1 MKDLTVKPAPS
12 ATLHPGSPQPLIG
25 HRRALLL
32 LVLAYTVSISDRMI
46 LSILFPDIKAEFGLS
61 DAQLGL
67 LGGLSF
73 ALFYATMGLPIARL
87 SDQFS
92 RKRIIIASL
101 VIFSLMT
108 ALSGWATGFIT
119 LLLFRIGVGI
129 GEAGVNPASHS
140 ILADYYPPKRRA
152 FAMATLMLGTNFGM
166 MLGFIG
172 GGFLAEAY
180 NWRIALMAAGVLGL
194 PLAVAMAWFLREPAR
209 GTFEGETAPV
219 PPPILTTA
227 ATMWASPAIR
237 HVIAGSVV
245 MGMMTYGFAQWMP
258 TFFMRSH
265 EVSQSQAG
273 MLMAGLFGILGAIGA
288 LVAGKLFDRLAQHG
302 FQHGLWMIAAV
313 QVLAIP
319 FMVVALLAD
328 SLTIAMLLFVIPAF
342 TSNFFLGPT
351 IAMIQT
357 LSPVNMRAVA
367 SAIKMLCLNL
377 IGMGLGPLVVGVL
390 SDVLTPYYGDA
401 ALQVAMA
408 CFTLVGLWGALHL
421 WLCGRALAA
430 NLPATGR
437 RSGIKTSAL

>member
-1 MKDLTVKPAPS
+1 MKLSTPSPATS
-12 ATLHPGSPQPLIG
+12 ATLPAGTLQPLKG
-25 HRRALLL
+25 HRSALLL
-32 LVLAYTVSISDRMI
+32 LVLAYTVSITDRMI

-61 DAQLGL
+61 DSQLGL

-73 ALFYATMGLPIARL
+73 ALFYATMGLPIAKL
-87 SDQFS
+87 SDRFS
-92 RKRIIIASL
+92 RKSIIITSL
-101 VIFSLMT
+101 VVFSLMT
-108 ALSGWATGFIT
+108 VLSGWAAGFIT

-152 FAMATLMLGTNFGM
+152 FAMATLMLGTNLGM
-166 MLGFIG
+166 MLGFVG
-172 GGFLAEAY
+172 GGFIAEAY
-180 NWRIALMAAGVLGL
+180 NWRIALMAVGILGL
-194 PLAVAMAWFLREPAR
+194 PLALLMARFLREPAR
-209 GTFEGETAPV
+209 GLFEQETAPL

-227 ATMWASPAIR
+227 TTMWANPAIR
-237 HVIAGSVV
+237 HIVAGSVV
-245 MGMMTYGFAQWMP
+245 MGMMTYGFSQWMP
-258 TFFMRSH
+258 TFFIRSH

-288 LVAGKLFDRLAQHG
+288 LVAGKLFDRLSHRG
-302 FQHGLWMIAAV
+302 FQYGLWLIAAA
-313 QVLAIP
+313 QVLALP

-328 SLTIAMLLFVIPAF
+328 NLTIAMLLFAIPAF

-351 IAMIQT
+351 IALIQT

-377 IGMGLGPLVVGVL
+377 IGMGLGPLVVGAL
-390 SDVLTPYYGDA
+390 SDALTPYYGDS

-408 CFTLVGLWGALHL
+408 CFTVVGLWGALHL

-430 NLPATGR
+430 NPPATEPR
-437 RSGIKTSAL
+437 

>member
-1 MKDLTVKPAPS
+1 MKLLAAKPAPS
-12 ATLHPGSPQPLIG
+12 AILPSGSPQPLAG
-25 HRRALLL
+25 HRTALLL

-46 LSILFPDIKAEFGLS
+46 LSILFPDIKAEFALS
-61 DAQLGL
+61 DSQLGL

-108 ALSGWATGFIT
+108 ALSGWAAGFIT
-119 LLLFRIGVGI
+119 LLLLRIGVGI

-140 ILADYYPPKRRA
+140 ILADYYPPNRRA

-166 MLGFIG
+166 MLGYVG
-172 GGFLAEAY
+172 GGFIAEAY
-180 NWRIALMAAGVLGL
+180 NWRIALMAVGALGL
-194 PLAVAMAWFLREPAR
+194 PLAVVMARFLREPAR
-209 GTFEGETAPV
+209 GVFEEEAPPL
-219 PPPILTTA
+219 PPRILTSA
-227 ATMWASPAIR
+227 ATMWANPAIR
-237 HVIAGSVV
+237 HIIAGSVI

-258 TFFMRSH
+258 TFFIRSH

-288 LVAGKLFDRLAQHG
+288 LVAGRLFDRLSHRG
-302 FQHGLWMIAAV
+302 FQHGLWMIAAA
-313 QVLAIP
+313 QILALP

-328 SLTIAMLLFVIPAF
+328 NLTVALLLFVIPAF

-390 SDVLTPYYGDA
+390 SDALTPYYGDA
-401 ALQVAMA
+401 ALQLAMA
-408 CFTLVGLWGALHL
+408 CFTMVGLWGALHL
-421 WLCGRALAA
+421 WLCGRALSA
-430 NLPATGR
+430 NLPATEPPA
-437 RSGIKTSAL
+437 GIKVPAP

>member
-1 MKDLTVKPAPS
+1 L
-12 ATLHPGSPQPLIG
+12 QPLAG
-25 HRRALLL
+25 HRSALLL
-32 LVLAYTVSISDRMI
+32 LVLAYTVSITDRMI

-61 DAQLGL
+61 DSQLGL

-73 ALFYATMGLPIARL
+73 ALFYATMGLPIAKL
-87 SDQFS
+87 SDRFS
-92 RKRIIIASL
+92 RKGIIITSL
-101 VIFSLMT
+101 VVFSVMT
-108 ALSGWATGFIT
+108 ALSGWAAGFIT

-152 FAMATLMLGTNFGM
+152 FAMATLMLGTNLGM
-166 MLGFIG
+166 MLGFVG
-172 GGFLAEAY
+172 GGFIAEAY
-180 NWRIALMAAGVLGL
+180 NWRIALMAVGILGL
-194 PLAVAMAWFLREPAR
+194 PLALVMAKFLREPAR
-209 GTFEGETAPV
+209 GLFEQGTAPL

-227 ATMWASPAIR
+227 TTMWANPAIR
-237 HVIAGSVV
+237 HIVAGSVV
-245 MGMMTYGFAQWMP
+245 MGMMTYGFSQWMP
-258 TFFMRSH
+258 TFFTRSH

-288 LVAGKLFDRLAQHG
+288 LVAGKLFDRLSHRG
-302 FQHGLWMIAAV
+302 FQYGLWLIAAA
-313 QVLAIP
+313 QVLALP

-328 SLTIAMLLFVIPAF
+328 NLTIAMLLFAIPAF

-351 IAMIQT
+351 IALIQT

-377 IGMGLGPLVVGVL
+377 IGMGLGPLVVGAL
-390 SDVLTPYYGDA
+390 SDALTPYYGES

-408 CFTLVGLWGALHL
+408 CFTVVGLWGALHL

-430 NLPATGR
+430 NPPATEPR
-437 RSGIKTSAL
+437 